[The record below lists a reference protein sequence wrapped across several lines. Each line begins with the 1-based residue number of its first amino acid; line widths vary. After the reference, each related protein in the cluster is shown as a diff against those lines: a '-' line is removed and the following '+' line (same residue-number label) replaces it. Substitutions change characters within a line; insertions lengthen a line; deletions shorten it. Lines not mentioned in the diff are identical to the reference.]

1 MAEQKLNRSQTG
13 VQQVEAETKLIPRT
27 RDKSRK
33 RNWLYE
39 SLDISKLVHYDTV
52 IRNLPF
58 IFFIAS
64 IGFVYIW
71 NSHYAEKNVR
81 EINNIEKQLN
91 EKRWEYM
98 TSKSELEFIS
108 KQSEV
113 ATMVAPTG
121 LKELQAPPKK
131 IVVKSNEQ

>member
-1 MAEQKLNRSQTG
+1 MKEMKSSEAEIPIG
-13 VQQVEAETKLIPRT
+13 VQTVAEKQPRKT
-27 RDKSRK
+27 VRK
-33 RNWLYE
+33 NWLYE
-39 SLDISKLVHYDTV
+39 SLDISRLIHYETI

-58 IFFIAS
+58 IFFLAT

-81 EINNIEKQLN
+81 EINIIEKQLN

-98 TSKSELEFIS
+98 TTKSELEFIS

-113 ATMVAPTG
+113 AVMVAPTG
-121 LKELQAPPKK
+121 LKELQEPPRK
-131 IVVKSNEQ
+131 IVVKKDE

>member
-1 MAEQKLNRSQTG
+1 MQKMAEQKLNGTQTG
-13 VQQVEAETKLIPRT
+13 VQQMEEEIKPQR
-27 RDKSRK
+27 KSRK

-58 IFFIAS
+58 IFFIAI

-81 EINNIEKQLN
+81 EINSIEKQLN

-121 LKELQAPPKK
+121 LKELQEPPKK